1 MNGNSIEVFLGH
13 RLVDPNER
21 RFLRRICH
29 DLEHAGLEA
38 IILANVVAGKPS
50 LQLDFVIAVAQR
62 VVHCELKAWRHR
74 VTGRPNG
81 EWEFHLPDGTSRP
94 AGGNPSRQVTAGTY
108 ALSDEMH
115 AFARSG
121 GASPAAGRFFRH
133 VDSVVCMYP
142 DVPPGSMIKTPRF
155 VSVLGYD
162 ELIDLL
168 REPGRGGP
176 WSLDDWRAFAA
187 HLGIEAFDERSEH
200 ERRLRSRVGDYT
212 RRFESSARQGLAP
225 RVATAVR
232 VDGAPA
238 SSFDLVAEV
247 ADGAAV
253 TLTGGSGAGKSHL
266 ARHASIETARSGHVP
281 IWLQAGAYD
290 GDLEPMLAAACAPL
304 TIEAPRELL
313 AAAAELGCVVA
324 IIVDGLNECPAR
336 LRPGLLGEVAALQL
350 QTGAAVIVTSQQR
363 PDLPEALTGQIVEL
377 VPPGTEEKEQ
387 ILGAY
392 GAESAARYTDAFVTP
407 FELSLAAACAGE
419 LQGLTTRAALLD
431 AYVDRV
437 AGSEQVRA
445 ALRQVAVRM
454 YDELRSSLPLREVLT
469 VLQRDA
475 GVAPAVVDAAL
486 VCSLTEVRHGRIA
499 FVHEGFARF
508 LAAEAVVVA
517 GDVVDVLPEP
527 RYADLRADAV
537 ALEPDLDR
545 VAELLACLD
554 DEALLFAAAT
564 GELGRQRERV
574 TEAILNDLLDEAVV
588 VTRGAEVQDGGF
600 GARWSTERSWSAPE
614 RAQLAVVGRLL
625 HRGRFVERVFA
636 LLEVTD
642 EVTAGAIDRLR
653 AEGARA
659 PISDVTGGAYAF
671 QVGDGSHDLPA
682 SIVVRAAT
690 HHGWIRAEAPSAAA
704 SRIPGTPANWRWGT
718 LFLALALVRPDDP
731 VDARLVAP
739 LLRRSWDQGSYHL
752 RLDALQLVERAA
764 DVLRDEVREA
774 VVAMLEG
781 LASTDVGTGTALVEA
796 LAAYDL
802 ITPAH
807 DFADIAANIQ
817 DVLAEPSRADAAER
831 ARSIVVSQLEDE
843 RVLGPYT
850 EAIASLDARDRAMLL
865 ALATAATP
873 NDDWFADWLVRQL
886 VDEGDLGDAGTQAT
900 LIRFASTP
908 DPDRWTS
915 PYTSA
920 SACLDAARGCAQ
932 FAETPP
938 FEVASASVARAL
950 GLVAELAFWHAR
962 EELGAP
968 VDDARTADVWAEL
981 AGPLRASAVAA
992 FHYAR
997 LADSFPTE
1005 APIHDPLVTWN
1016 PGVIRDIFEWSL
1028 LHRDRIDHSRGL
1040 GGAAEYIVGVLETV
1054 GNAET
1059 ATLLRSYANDPALGK
1074 PAAAAIRAIDVR
1086 CTP

>member
-1 MNGNSIEVFLGH
+1 
-13 RLVDPNER
+13 
-21 RFLRRICH
+21 
-29 DLEHAGLEA
+29 
-38 IILANVVAGKPS
+38 
-50 LQLDFVIAVAQR
+50 
-62 VVHCELKAWRHR
+62 
-74 VTGRPNG
+74 
-81 EWEFHLPDGTSRP
+81 
-94 AGGNPSRQVTAGTY
+94 VTAGTY

-121 GASPAAGRFFRH
+121 GAPFAEGRFYRH
-133 VDSVVCMYP
+133 IDSVVCMYP
-142 DVPPGSMIKTPRF
+142 RIPAGSKIKAPRF
-155 VSVLGYD
+155 VRVLGYD
-162 ELIDLL
+162 ELIGLL

-212 RRFESSARQGLAP
+212 RRYKSSACQGLAP
-225 RVATAVR
+225 RVATPVL
-232 VDGAPA
+232 VDGEPA
-238 SSFDLVAEV
+238 GSFDLVAEL

-253 TLTGGSGAGKSHL
+253 ALTGGSGAGKSHL
-266 ARHASIETARSGHVP
+266 ARYASIEAARSGQMP
-281 IWLQAGAYD
+281 IWMQAGAYD
-290 GDLEPMLAAACAPL
+290 GDLAPLLAAACAPF
-304 TIEAPRELL
+304 TTEAPRDLL
-313 AAAAELGCVVA
+313 ASAAELGCMVA
-324 IIVDGLNECPAR
+324 IVLDGLNECPAS
-336 LRPGLLGEVAALQL
+336 LRPGLLHQVAALQL

-377 VPPGTEEKEQ
+377 VPPGTEERKQ
-387 ILGAY
+387 ILGVY
-392 GAESAARYTDAFVTP
+392 GAESAARYSDAFVTP
-407 FELSLAAACAGE
+407 FELSIAAACAGE

-431 AYVDRV
+431 AYVERL

-445 ALRQVAVRM
+445 ALRQIAMGM

-486 VCSLTEVRHGRIA
+486 ACSLTEVRHGRIA

-508 LAAEAVVVA
+508 LAAEAIVLA
-517 GDVVDVLPEP
+517 GAVVDALPEP
-527 RYADLRADAV
+527 RYADLRADAL

-545 VAELLACLD
+545 VAESLACLD
-554 DEALLFAAAT
+554 DEALLFTAAT
-564 GELGRQRERV
+564 GELGRERERV

-588 VTRGAEVQDGGF
+588 VTRDAEVQDGGLA
-600 GARWSTERSWSAPE
+600 ARWSTERSWSAPE
-614 RAQLAVVGRLL
+614 RAQFAVVGRLL
-625 HRGRFVERVFA
+625 HRGRFVERVFS

-642 EVTAGAIDRLR
+642 EATARAIDRLR

-659 PISDVTGGAYAF
+659 PISDVTGAAYAF
-671 QVGDGSHDLPA
+671 QIGDGSHDLPA
-682 SIVVRAAT
+682 SIVLRAAT
-690 HHGWIRAEAPSAAA
+690 HHGWVRAEAPSAAA
-704 SRIPGTPANWRWGT
+704 SRIPGTPGDWRWGA

-752 RLDALQLVERAA
+752 RLDALQHVEHAA
-764 DVLRDEVREA
+764 YVLRGEARDA

-802 ITPAH
+802 IAPAH
-807 DFADIAANIQ
+807 DLADIEADIQ
-817 DVLAEPSRADAAER
+817 GVLAEPARADAAKR

-873 NDDWFADWLVRQL
+873 NEDWFADWLVRQL
-886 VDEGDLGDAGTQAT
+886 VDEGDLGDAGTHAT
-900 LIRFASTP
+900 LIRFAGP
-908 DPDRWTS
+908 PEPDRWSS
-915 PYTSA
+915 PHTSA
-920 SACLDAARGCAQ
+920 SAYLGAARGCAQ

-938 FEVASASVARAL
+938 FEVASEGVARAL

-968 VDDARTADVWAEL
+968 VDDVRTADVWAEL
-981 AGPLRASAVAA
+981 AGPVRASAVAA

-997 LADSFPTE
+997 LADSFPSET
-1005 APIHDPLVTWN
+1005 PIHDPLVARN
-1016 PGVIRDIFEWSL
+1016 PSVIRDIFEWSL
-1028 LHRDRIDHSRGL
+1028 VHRDRIDHARGL
-1040 GGAAEYIVGVLETV
+1040 GGPAEYIVGVLEAV

-1059 ATLLRSYANDPALGK
+1059 ATLLRSYANDRALGK
-1074 PAAAAIRAIDVR
+1074 SAAAAIRAIDAR
-1086 CTP
+1086 CGP